1 MKKDVKID
9 EVPKDARLAE
19 DVRSGSGQVLL
30 QKGTIINEE
39 LKKLLKN
46 RGVQTV
52 CIEDAPGVKDDSA
65 GTLRAKLRERRL
77 ALLEEMFRDIA
88 EDDVLMRKVH
98 DEAALRAGVAR
109 FWEEEDGR

>member
-1 MKKDVKID
+1 MKKNVKVD
-9 EVPKDARLAE
+9 EVPKDGRLAE

-46 RGVQTV
+46 RGVQTI
-52 CIEDAPGVKDDSA
+52 CIEDAPDVKDDSS
-65 GTLRAKLRERRL
+65 GTLREDLRERRL
-77 ALLEEMFRDIA
+77 ALLEEMFKDIP

-98 DEAALRAGVAR
+98 DEAALRAGVVR
-109 FWEEEDGR
+109 FWEEEGGK